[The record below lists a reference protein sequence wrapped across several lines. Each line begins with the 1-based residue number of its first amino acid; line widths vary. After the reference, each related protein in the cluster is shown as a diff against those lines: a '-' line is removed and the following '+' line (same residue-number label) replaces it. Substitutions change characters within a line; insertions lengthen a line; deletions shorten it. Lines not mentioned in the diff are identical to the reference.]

1 MPDVYFVRPNNPNA
15 LVVIPPL
22 NLGYLSAAL
31 GGHGKM
37 IDALRDSLSP
47 AQVYNMIPAGSIVAI
62 TCTTSDYPWV
72 RRFASNPDRKFALV
86 IGGVHPT
93 IMAEEVL
100 RETGADYVVK
110 GDGEKAMRDIVENCS
125 IFYEYVDTHEHEII
139 EGGLTQDVDGFPDW
153 NMIDPRTYPH
163 APWGAVTKNSMV
175 APILTSRGCSYL
187 CTFCASP
194 KLSNRR
200 IRWRSIDAVIQEL
213 IYLNTYFDVKE
224 FCFQDDNFTQ
234 DEKRA
239 GEICERILSAGLHID
254 WACENG
260 IRADKVDRH
269 LLELMKKAGCYKAT
283 FGIESADNQILK
295 NIKKLE
301 TIESIEESV
310 NLAADVGIDI
320 VGSFILGLPGETRET
335 LAKTIRWASNS
346 RLAIAQFGILS
357 IYPGSELWDTL
368 PHDHN
373 YTRPAFRTPQYIP
386 EGLTAK
392 DLIDAQS
399 KAFWKFYAHPDRFFK
414 TLARVKPSQIKR
426 LIKRLFSYHIV

>member
-1 MPDVYFVRPNNPNA
+1 
-15 LVVIPPL
+15 
-22 NLGYLSAAL
+22 
-31 GGHGKM
+31 
-37 IDALRDSLSP
+37 
-47 AQVYNMIPAGSIVAI
+47 
-62 TCTTSDYPWV
+62 
-72 RRFASNPDRKFALV
+72 
-86 IGGVHPT
+86 
-93 IMAEEVL
+93 MADEVL
-100 RETGADYVVK
+100 KETNANFVVK
-110 GDGEKAMRDIVENCS
+110 GDGETALKNIE
-125 IFYEYVDTHEHEII
+125 YEATCDYGTRWRSRHEIVD
-139 EGGLTQDVDGFPDW
+139 GGLTQDVDGFPDW
-153 NMIDPRTYPH
+153 EMIDPRTYPH
-163 APWGAVTKNSMV
+163 APWGAVTKNSLV

-200 IRWRSIDAVIQEL
+200 IRWRSVDAVMQEL
-213 IYLNTYFDVKE
+213 VYLNTYFGVKE
-224 FCFQDDNFTQ
+224 FCFQDDNFTA
-234 DEKRA
+234 DNKRA
-239 GEICERILSAGLHID
+239 GEICERILSLGLHID

-320 VGSFILGLPGETRET
+320 VGSFIFGLPGETRET
-335 LAKTIRWASNS
+335 LDKTIRWAANS

-373 YTRPAFRTPQYIP
+373 YTRPPFRTPQYIP

-399 KAFWKFYAHPDRFFK
+399 KAFRKFYMHPDRFIR
-414 TLARVKPSQIKR
+414 TLGRVKPSQIKR
-426 LIKRLFSYHIV
+426 LVKRLFGFHIV